1 MPRPLIAI
9 LACLAMLLPAAG
21 CYRYDAR
28 AKNLT
33 GQEVRVSIHKGT
45 QHREVSTAVLGPG
58 ASVGWTGS
66 FNGPVIMRVALGGVA
81 ADVPL
86 PRRAHTEVEI
96 AGAAGAWTLVKTVGD
111 ESFSIDPRAVVC
123 DEDCELPCCA
133 DEEEDAEAGESD
145 FYGMSWEDFVR
156 EHGGLDGN
164 DGQETELALSQVP
177 EHMKAAA
184 VAAVP
189 GFVPEEAEA
198 QVKDGEVVV
207 CLEGKADGVGYEV
220 LVSADGTV
228 LETKVDDEAD
238 DEGDDEG
245 DEADDDTD
253 DEGDDDDMVELVE
266 PGDG

>member
-33 GQEVRVSIHKGT
+33 GQDVRVSIHKGT

-66 FNGPVIMRVALGGVA
+66 FNGPVLMRVAQGGEA

-96 AGAAGAWTLVKTVGD
+96 AGAPGAWTLVKTVGD
-111 ESFSIDPRAVVC
+111 ESFSIDPRAVEC

-133 DEEEDAEAGESD
+133 DEEDGDEAGEGD
-145 FYGMSWEDFVR
+145 FYGMSWEGFLR

-164 DGQETELALSQVP
+164 DGAETELALSQVP

-198 QVKDGEVVV
+198 QVKDGVVVV

-220 LVSADGTV
+220 LVNADGTV
-228 LETKVDDEAD
+228 LETKVDVVAYDED
-238 DEGDDEG
+238 DEGDDEADDEAG
-245 DEADDDTD
+245 DEDDDED
-253 DEGDDDDMVELVE
+253 
-266 PGDG
+266 